1 MATLARVS
9 IIEIKPTY
17 SFLAVDPEEGT
28 SPLLARVSV
37 VEITPTYSFLAVDPQ
52 EGISSLGAFQM
63 LAFQLNAFLVGIS
76 NSGTARVS
84 IIEIRPV
91 YANLSNALVD

>member
-1 MATLARVS
+1 MATLAKVS
-9 IIEIKPTY
+9 IVEIKPTY
-17 SFLAVDPEEGT
+17 SFLAVDP
-28 SPLLARVSV
+28 
-37 VEITPTYSFLAVDPQ
+37 Q
-52 EGISSLGAFQM
+52 EGGVSSLGAFQM

-91 YANLSNALVD
+91 YANLSNALD